1 MRMQGLNDNK
11 ISEDLFKSQN
21 SKQRQGPC
29 ALYVTGQTGG
39 APFVLQAEETEEG
52 GPPAV
57 VLLGEGPQKGVAATQ
72 RGACKEEGLHAH

>member
-1 MRMQGLNDNK
+1 MTTKSAK
-11 ISEDLFKSQN
+11 ICLKARTQ
-21 SKQRQGPC
+21 KQRQGPC